1 MHAAGDAAIM
11 RWWSSRSYGKEW
23 TAIECTCN
31 RFADGT
37 KLGGVAGTPESCVTT
52 QQDLDSLEC
61 WEERYLMRF
70 NKSECRVLHL
80 RRHNHMHEKSLGAD
94 LLEMSFADKDM
105 GVLVD
110 KDWP

>member
-1 MHAAGDAAIM
+1 MLGLILFNIFINDLDEEIE
-11 RWWSSRSYGKEW
+11 SSLS
-23 TAIECTCN
+23 N
-31 RFADGT
+31 FADDT
-37 KLGGVAGTPESCVTT
+37 KLGRVADTLEGFATIQHDLDRPESWTG
-52 QQDLDSLEC
+52 
-61 WEERYLMRF
+61 RNLMRF
-70 NKSECRVLHL
+70 NKSKCRVLHL